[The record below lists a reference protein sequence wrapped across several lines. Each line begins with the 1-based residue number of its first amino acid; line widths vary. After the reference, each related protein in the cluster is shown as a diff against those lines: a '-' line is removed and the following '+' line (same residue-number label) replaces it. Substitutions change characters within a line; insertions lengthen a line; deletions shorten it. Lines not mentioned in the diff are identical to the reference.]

1 MGGVMNSI
9 GNFFTGVQQSAPEP
23 EPIKPVPI
31 REEEAEPESAAVR
44 DEERRK
50 LRQRRGMAGTVL
62 TSPLGTMGT
71 VSSAGSGLL
80 GRSGS

>member
-1 MGGVMNSI
+1 MGGVVKSI
-9 GNFFTGVQQSAPEP
+9 GSFFMGAQQSAPEP
-23 EPIKPVPI
+23 EPIKPAPV

-62 TSPLGTMGT
+62 TSPLGTAGA
-71 VSSAGSGLL
+71 VSSSGSALL
-80 GRSGS
+80 GRAGS